1 MGPPRRSLE
10 VPGGP
15 REVLGSPFL
24 SNILLNNKKI
34 VRIPKQLALGL
45 IWLISVGFGLALVGF
60 GLIWLGF

>member
-1 MGPPRRSLE
+1 ME

-45 IWLISVGFGLALVGF
+45 IWLDFGW
-60 GLIWLGF
+60 IWLGFGWIWIDLAWILNFR